1 MGGSGSRFV
10 GQKVPSIKGLIYSS
24 DREEFMHLN
33 ARDKER
39 RQQIIDWMDKTHKSI
54 DDLFDEAQEI
64 RFQDLQKNPQLM
76 SLVDAWD
83 VINSMS
89 GMYQWFANED
99 SEVKPKI
106 MAQILGRPEVLNA
119 SWSMAYHNYV
129 HEMKLMNELAPGR
142 EPVGGYAWD
151 DAKGGQILSF
161 QKWLR
166 TPMNMFRG
174 GNRDYIKSDKFISYS
189 ASSKT
194 AGKFDSFGGHKGIM
208 NEKIRPIDTF
218 GQFNESGEYE
228 FLVPTWKL
236 KGKG

>member
-1 MGGSGSRFV
+1 
-10 GQKVPSIKGLIYSS
+10 
-24 DREEFMHLN
+24 
-33 ARDKER
+33 
-39 RQQIIDWMDKTHKSI
+39 
-54 DDLFDEAQEI
+54 
-64 RFQDLQKNPQLM
+64 
-76 SLVDAWD
+76 
-83 VINSMS
+83 MS
-89 GMYQWFANED
+89 GMYQWFSNED

-106 MAQILGRPEVLNA
+106 MSQILGRPEVLNA

-129 HEMKLMNELAPGR
+129 REMKMANGR
-142 EPVGGYAWD
+142 NWD
-151 DAKGGQILSF
+151 DAKGGQILPF

-174 GNRDYIKSDKFISYS
+174 GNRDYVSQDKFISYS

-194 AGKFDSFGGHKGIM
+194 AGKFDSLGGHKGIM